1 MKRIMPD
8 FHAEFACIGG
18 VCSDNCCIGWEID
31 IDRTTMEKYR
41 AMEGEFGEM
50 LRQNIEGDP
59 PHFKLAENER
69 CAMLNE
75 DNLCRII
82 LHGGEEMLCEICDQ
96 HPRFRG
102 QYGERI
108 EIGAGVCCEVAA
120 RQWLCGEGRL
130 KLTEKEIPG
139 RSPRMTKDQ
148 SARLDAL
155 VPLREKMLDLLAA
168 DMPLGGKLAR
178 VLSLAEG
185 AQNALDAGK
194 PKRIASLDAEI
205 LPGSGTA
212 AALDAA
218 CLTLLGRMEPIDAK
232 WSAAFAD
239 LREKMP
245 QLRGLQTEFEAAVP
259 TWQNAYARLAMY
271 GIYRYML
278 KAVSDGD
285 VLSRV
290 KWAVLNVHIVRRMD
304 ALNWLNAGKA
314 WDDAL
319 EIEAAKL
326 LSKQVEYS
334 QENMTLMLSEC
345 WNSIALTTEKII
357 GAITE

>member
-8 FHAEFACIGG
+8 FHGEFACIGG
-18 VCSDNCCIGWEID
+18 ACTDNCCIGWEID
-31 IDRTTMEKYR
+31 IDRRTLAKYQ

-50 LRQNIEGDP
+50 LRQNIEGEP
-59 PHFKLAENER
+59 PHFRLAKNER

-82 LHGGEEMLCEICDQ
+82 LHGGEELLCEICDQ

-102 QYGERI
+102 QYGERL
-108 EIGAGVCCEVAA
+108 EIGAGICCEVAA

-130 KLTEKEIPG
+130 KLVENEIPG
-139 RSPRMTKDQ
+139 KPPRMTKEQ
-148 SARLDAL
+148 SARLEAL
-155 VPLREKMLDLLAA
+155 IPLREKLLGILSE
-168 DMPLGGKLAR
+168 DMPLNVRLVK
-178 VLSLAEG
+178 VLSMADK
-185 AQNALDAGK
+185 AQQALDAGK
-194 PKRIASLDAEI
+194 PKRIASLTAEI
-205 LPGSGTA
+205 LPGGGTA
-212 AALDAA
+212 AELDET
-218 CLTLLGRMEPIDAK
+218 CLKLLARMEPIDAK
-232 WSAAFAD
+232 WKSALSD
-239 LREKMP
+239 LQEKMSDIRAA
-245 QLRGLQTEFEAAVP
+245 QVELEQAVP
-259 TWQNAYARLAMY
+259 RENAWARLATY

-304 ALNWLNAGKA
+304 ALNWLSAGRQ
-314 WDDAL
+314 WNDAL
-319 EIEAAKL
+319 DIEAAKL

-345 WNSIALTTEKII
+345 WNSMLLGTEQII
-357 GAITE
+357 GAIME